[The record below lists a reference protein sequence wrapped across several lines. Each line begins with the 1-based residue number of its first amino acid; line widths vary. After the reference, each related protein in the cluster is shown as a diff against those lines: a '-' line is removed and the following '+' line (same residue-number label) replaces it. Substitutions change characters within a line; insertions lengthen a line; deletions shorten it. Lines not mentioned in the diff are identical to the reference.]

1 MVQPERLRVAIAG
14 AGMVTRY
21 HLKAWSRIPGVEVVA
36 IYNRHLDKALGRA
49 AEFGIPKVY
58 SDIAKMFDQERPDVL
73 DIAVSVEVH
82 SEFARMAAERGIHIL
97 CQKPMAPSFNEAEKL
112 VAEVGG
118 RVRFMVH
125 ENWRFRPQYR
135 QAGRWISEGKTGPI
149 SEFRFST
156 RSSGLLIRTESGT
169 PFALERQ
176 PFMANMPRFIIL
188 ELLIHHLDTARFLVG
203 EMRVVCARMAR
214 ISTEVI
220 GEDVAVILLKAEKG
234 AIGTVSGNFSA
245 AGAPPLPEDCL
256 ELIGE
261 RSSIFFDNDTLTLAG
276 ETNETLRFN
285 LEEAYRNSYDNA
297 ISHFVE
303 ALRTGQPFE
312 TDCIDNLKTLRLV
325 EDAYRQAERKG

>member
-1 MVQPERLRVAIAG
+1 MAQPERLRVAIAG
-14 AGMVTRY
+14 SGMVTCY

-58 SDIAKMFDQERPDVL
+58 PDITKMFDQEKPDAL

-112 VAEVGG
+112 VDEVKG
-118 RVRFMVH
+118 RARFMVH

-135 QAGRWISEGKTGPI
+135 QAAIWIAEGKTGPI
-149 SEFRFST
+149 NEFRFST
-156 RSSGLLIRTESGT
+156 RSSGLLTRTESGR

-176 PFMANMPRFIIL
+176 PFMAHMLRFLIL

-214 ISTEVI
+214 ISTEVV
-220 GEDVAVILLKAEKG
+220 GEDMALILLSAEKG

-261 RSSIFFDNDTLTLAG
+261 RSSIFFDNDTLTLTG
-276 ETNETLRFN
+276 EMNETIRFN
-285 LEEAYRNSYDNA
+285 LDEAYQSSYDNA

-325 EDAYRQAERKG
+325 EDAYRFAET